1 MADDYNNF
9 NELLIHAI
17 ENDSSVEIVEYIIQS
32 RPDKNLN
39 FSTVMDDKIK
49 VPLFEV
55 VKNNDFDKTDIL
67 IKNSADINYEIE
79 NIDNKRIFSYLFILQ
94 QISYC

>member
-1 MADDYNNF
+1 LADDYNNF